1 MLFQVVVT
9 NHVKEDH
16 LNTAVTPALG
26 KEEKE
31 RKKKDQK
38 VN

>member
-26 KEEKE
+26 KIK
-31 RKKKDQK
+31 RKGKG
-38 VN
+38 